1 MKYVINYVSSSSTR
15 DIGESTRASN
25 VIAAN
30 LFNRIKNVSRFGELL
45 NSWYATWYS
54 HYARTGRWD
63 FCSAGGKCTE
73 LMVKVADLGVF
84 GERLPG
90 KERVLRVILEQIY
103 PWTREVYPG
112 PTADT
117 WHKLPQ

>member
-73 LMVKVADLGVF
+73 LMVKVADLGSLWFNRILVA
-84 GERLPG
+84 
-90 KERVLRVILEQIY
+90 KTNKKRVI
-103 PWTREVYPG
+103 PR
-112 PTADT
+112 
-117 WHKLPQ
+117 